1 MASHS
6 DFTFTHEF
14 VVVADF
20 ESDKISKSV
29 LEPCVLLWS
38 RVREIDTMKCVVVG
52 DTLAGKEF

>member
-14 VVVADF
+14 VAVADF

-29 LEPCVLLWS
+29 LEPCVLL
-38 RVREIDTMKCVVVG
+38 
-52 DTLAGKEF
+52 